1 MSKGSLFFGNAS
13 GKLGQVVLTTVKGQQ
28 IARAWQP
35 KVANPRTS
43 SQQTQRAKFANAV
56 KFYRRATSNLFKF
69 AFEDKRKTES
79 DYNAFMRHNVDR
91 AMIIDRA
98 SYDNVAY
105 PAIGY
110 NWLMSAGSLGN
121 VAPSADGELDNRV
134 TFSQVEFTGTKEP
147 SALTV
152 ADVSQSF
159 MLQLGAL
166 EGDYVTVVAVNA
178 SIKKINDVPSN
189 LPEWSIVQF
198 RIDSTDN
205 THNLMDIIKEQKG
218 ENWGATITKIS
229 DTNYISATNMSG
241 SAWMAVILSRV
252 TTGGVL
258 VSTSDLVGSKVANDI
273 YLASLQLGYR
283 SAALNSWNR
292 KSEAILKGA
301 IFKESSL

>member
-110 NWLMSAGSLGN
+110 NWLMSAGSLGH

>member
-13 GKLGQVVLTTVKGQQ
+13 GKLGQVVLTNVKGQQ

-91 AMIIDRA
+91 AMIVDRA

-121 VAPSADGELDNRV
+121 VAPVADVQLDNRV
-134 TFSQVEFTGTKEP
+134 TFTKVGFTGDKEP
-147 SALTV
+147 SELTV
-152 ADVSQSF
+152 ADVSESF
-159 MLQLGAL
+159 MLQLGAI

-198 RIDSTDN
+198 RIDTTDN
-205 THNLMDIIKEQKG
+205 THKLLDIIKEQKG
-218 ENWGATITKIS
+218 EDWGATITKI
-229 DTNYISATNMSG
+229 DNTNYITATNMSG

-258 VSTSDLVGSKVANDI
+258 VSTSDLVGSKIANDI
-273 YLASLQLGYR
+273 YNASLQLGYR

>member
-69 AFEDKRKTES
+69 AYEDKRKTES

-91 AMIIDRA
+91 AMIVNRA
-98 SYDNVAY
+98 SYDNIAY

-121 VAPSADGELDNRV
+121 VAPSVDGELDNRV
-134 TFSQVEFTGTKEP
+134 TFSQVEFTGSVEP
-147 SALTV
+147 EALKV

-159 MLQLGAL
+159 ILRLGAI
-166 EGDYVTVVAVNA
+166 EGDYVTVVAVSAN
-178 SIKKINDVPSN
+178 IKTINEEPSA
-189 LPEWSIVQF
+189 LPNWNIVQF
-198 RIDSTDN
+198 RIDTTDN
-205 THNLMDIIKEQKG
+205 THNLLDIIKQQKG
-218 ENWGATITKIS
+218 DDWGVTITKIN
-229 DTNYISATNMSG
+229 DANYITATYMAG
-241 SAWMAVILSRV
+241 SVWMAVILSRV
-252 TTGGVL
+252 TTNGVL
-258 VSTSDLVGSKVANDI
+258 VSTSDLVGSKVSNNI
-273 YLASLQLGYR
+273 FNASLQLGYR
-283 SAALNSWNR
+283 SAALNSWDR

-301 IFKESSL
+301 IYKESSL

>member
-91 AMIIDRA
+91 AMIVDRT

-121 VAPSADGELDNRV
+121 VAPSADGELGNRV
-134 TFSQVEFTGTKEP
+134 TFSQVGFTGTKEP

-198 RIDSTDN
+198 RIDTTDN

-218 ENWGATITKIS
+218 ENWGATITKIN
-229 DTNYISATNMSG
+229 DTNYITATNMSG

-252 TTGGVL
+252 TTSGVL

>member
-1 MSKGSLFFGNAS
+1 MSKGSLFFGNAR
-13 GKLGQVVLTTVKGQQ
+13 GKLGQVVLSTVKGQQ

-79 DYNAFMRHNVDR
+79 DYNAFMRHNVDK
-91 AMIIDRA
+91 AMIVNRA
-98 SYDNVAY
+98 SYDNIAY

-121 VAPSADGELDNRV
+121 VAPAVDGELDQRV
-134 TFSQVEFTGTKEP
+134 TFSQVEFIGSKEP
-147 SALTV
+147 EALTV

-159 MLQLGAL
+159 MLRLGAVD
-166 EGDYVTVVAVNA
+166 GDYVTVVAVNA
-178 SIKKINDVPSN
+178 SIKKINDEPSA
-189 LPEWSIVQF
+189 LPDWNIVQF
-198 RIDSTDN
+198 RIDSTDSQRK
-205 THNLMDIIKEQKG
+205 LLDIFNEQKDG
-218 ENWGATITKIS
+218 DWGATITKINDS
-229 DTNYISATNMSG
+229 NYITATNMSG
-241 SAWMAVILSRV
+241 SVWMAVILSRV
-252 TTGGVL
+252 TTNGVL
-258 VSTSDLVGSKVANDI
+258 VSTSDLVGSKVSNDI
-273 YLASLQLGYR
+273 YNASLQLGYR
-283 SAALNSWNR
+283 SAALNSWDR